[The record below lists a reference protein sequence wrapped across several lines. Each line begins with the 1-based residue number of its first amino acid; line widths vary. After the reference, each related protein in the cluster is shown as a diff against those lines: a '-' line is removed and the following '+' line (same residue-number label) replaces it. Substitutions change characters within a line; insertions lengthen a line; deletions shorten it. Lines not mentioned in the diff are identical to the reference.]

1 MCSTWATKAAKN
13 NADLCDCICRSHGVP
28 GEFHGHMWANRRAVP
43 PFYPNAVTLD
53 GSKSIEQY
61 EMIRELTNIG
71 IPGRWAVKDSFETL
85 DLTSEGFRELLS
97 GQWIYL
103 PDTPRIRESHH
114 EAIRREKVK
123 DATGLVNW
131 ERAWR
136 GNTTEGKRIF
146 LPSLL
151 EDDRVTIVAVFRDDS
166 IVAGCIGNRSD
177 ESVGISNIFLPN
189 EKSQEFRAS
198 CVEAIL
204 DWSQGLPVVGY
215 ESGEDLMAME
225 ALGFEP
231 VGRLRVWIKTDSC
244 GQNYESHNT
253 ERSQR

>member
-1 MCSTWATKAAKN
+1 MYATWVTKAAKN
-13 NADLCDCICRSHGVP
+13 NADLCDCICRSHGAP
-28 GEFHGHMWANRRAVP
+28 GEFLGHMWVNRRSVP
-43 PFYPNAVTLD
+43 PFYPNALTLD

-61 EMIRELTNIG
+61 EMIRQLTNIG
-71 IPGRWAVKDSFETL
+71 IPGRWAVKDSFEML
-85 DLTSEGFRELLS
+85 DLTSEGFRELLV

-103 PDTPRIRESHH
+103 SGKSRIRESRH
-114 EAIRREKVK
+114 ETTRWEKVK
-123 DATGLVNW
+123 DAKGLSEW
-131 ERAWR
+131 EGAWR

-151 EDDRVTIVAVFRDDS
+151 EDDRVTIVAIFRDDS
-166 IVAGCIGNRSD
+166 IVAGCIGNRSN

-189 EKSQEFRAS
+189 EKSQEFRVS

-225 ALGFEP
+225 ALGFES
-231 VGRLRVWIKTDSC
+231 VGPLRVWIKTDSC
-244 GQNYESHNT
+244 V
-253 ERSQR
+253 